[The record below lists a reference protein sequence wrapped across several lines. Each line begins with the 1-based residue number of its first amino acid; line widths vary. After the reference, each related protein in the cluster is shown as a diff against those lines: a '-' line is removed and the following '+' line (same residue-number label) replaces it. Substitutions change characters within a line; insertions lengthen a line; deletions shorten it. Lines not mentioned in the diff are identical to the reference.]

1 MSIIQSATS
10 SGNVTKSDS
19 TPLNFK
25 RLYVG
30 GAGTVVIQQ
39 AGTDTSTTFTCPAGA
54 VLDITG
60 VRVMAAT
67 TATLI
72 VWMNW

>member
-1 MSIIQSATS
+1 MQIHSAIR
-10 SGNVTKSDS
+10 SGVVTPSDS

-30 GAGTVVIQQ
+30 GAGTVVVQH
-39 AGTDTSTTFTCPAGA
+39 AGSDVSTSFTCPAGA
-54 VLDITG
+54 YLDVSGT
-60 VRVMAAT
+60 RVKAAS

-72 VWMNW
+72 VWLDW